1 MRRRCFQELIIRY
14 LRREKGGTWRRSKRR
29 PLLKSM
35 IHILVIPEF
44 KFEKGDD
51 ILNYG
56 ISFASNRQ
64 KVLLKELDEIG
75 VGK

>member
-1 MRRRCFQELIIRY
+1 
-14 LRREKGGTWRRSKRR
+14 
-29 PLLKSM
+29 M